1 MPKRKTQEEF
11 VQEIQEKFNGEY
23 EVLGNYVN
31 NRTQILIRHKLCNR
45 EFMKIPKDMVDSH
58 HSGCP
63 YCYGNKN
70 KLYNEQWVI
79 DNTPAPYH
87 YIKGY
92 IAMSQKCIFHC
103 DRCGIDFEQQPCR
116 LINQKIYGCNCQP
129 NKKKTHEQ
137 FLEELGQD
145 FLEHYS
151 VNEKYINTDTKINFT
166 HKDCGTSF
174 SITPYEILYKYH
186 KTYCPVCYYKKSKG
200 EAKIYSYLSKNN
212 YKFFKEYCFKD
223 FPKGRYDFYLPDE
236 NVCIEFD
243 GKQHFEYLP
252 FFDNYDQTERDNQK
266 NEYCI
271 FHNITL
277 YRIPYTDIDNID
289 FILNKIFK
297 EKSSETIE
305 KYKIY

>member
-200 EAKIYSYLSKNN
+200 EAKIYSYLKIIINFLKNIVL
-212 YKFFKEYCFKD
+212 K
-223 FPKGRYDFYLPDE
+223 
-236 NVCIEFD
+236 IS
-243 GKQHFEYLP
+243 
-252 FFDNYDQTERDNQK
+252 QK
-266 NEYCI
+266 VDMTFTCRTKMYVLNLMG
-271 FHNITL
+271 NS
-277 YRIPYTDIDNID
+277 
-289 FILNKIFK
+289 ILNIYHFLIIMIRQ
-297 EKSSETIE
+297 SEITKRMNIVFF
-305 KYKIY
+305 II